1 MMQRLPTLLRMM
13 RRRTRKGPPARY
25 DVSWEPRLTV
35 PAADGTPLRADHYAP
50 VQDDHDVPGP
60 TVLIRSPYGHGF
72 PWNYLYGVLFAEQGF
87 HVVLASTRGYVTFG
101 RHETDD
107 ALAAVAWLREQ
118 PWFTGSFSTI
128 GPSYLAYTQWALA
141 LEPPPE
147 WRAAVLQVAAH
158 APGFWQNGAFHLE
171 LTLVGGMGLFSQ
183 SQGLWG
189 YSRAILRLRRHL
201 THVLRAVPLID
212 VYPRAFGGRRPAF
225 EDWLTHPDADDAYW
239 KERDLG
245 AGADSLAVPASLATG
260 WWDLTLDQTLQQYA
274 RMRAAGHDPDLL
286 IGPWT
291 HTSALSDG
299 WPELFA
305 QALRRLRGEEP
316 TSRVRVH
323 VGGADEWR
331 ELPEWPPPG
340 AAQRR
345 LHLGPGTLQSEPG
358 AGSTTFRYDPGD
370 PTPSIG
376 GQLQSPTQGPRDNA
390 KLERRP
396 DVLTFTTEPLTAAV
410 DVLGPVCAE
419 VDVDFT
425 AASADIFV
433 RLCDVDT
440 TGKSVNVTDG
450 LLRLDA
456 GGRAVVEMSHAA
468 HRFRPGHR
476 IRLQVSG
483 GAHPRWA
490 RNYGTGEPLA
500 TAVRMVVNITT
511 VHHTS
516 ALVLSVV

>member
-1 MMQRLPTLLRMM
+1 MQRLPTLLRMM

-25 DVSWEPRLTV
+25 DVTWEPGLTV

-50 VQDDHDVPGP
+50 VTDERCP

-72 PWNYLYGVLFAEQGF
+72 PWNYLYGALFAEQGF
-87 HVVLASTRGYVTFG
+87 HVVLASTRAYVTFG
-101 RHETDD
+101 RHEVDD
-107 ALAAVAWLREQ
+107 GLAVVAWLREQ
-118 PWFTGSFSTI
+118 EWFTGSFSTI
-128 GPSYLAYTQWALA
+128 GPSYLAYTQWALG
-141 LEPPPE
+141 LDPPPE
-147 WRAAVLQVAAH
+147 WRAAVLQVPAH
-158 APGFWQNGAFHLE
+158 APGFWQDGAFRLE
-171 LTLVGGMGLFSQ
+171 LALVGGMGLFSQ

-189 YSRAILRLRRHL
+189 YSRAILRLQRHL
-201 THVLRAVPLID
+201 RYVLRAVPLID
-212 VYPRAFGGRRPAF
+212 VYPRAFGGPRPAF

-239 KERDLG
+239 TGSDLG
-245 AGADSLAVPASLATG
+245 SAADGLAVPVSLATG

-274 RMRAAGHDPDLL
+274 RLRAAGRDPDLL

-291 HTSALSDG
+291 HTSALDKG

-305 QALRRLRGEEP
+305 QALRRLCGGEP
-316 TSRVRVH
+316 ARPVRVH
-323 VGGADEWR
+323 LGGADEWLEFPR
-331 ELPEWPPPG
+331 WPPPG
-340 AAQRR
+340 ATETR
-345 LHLGPGTLQSEPG
+345 LHFGAGTLGSEPG

-376 GQLQSPTQGPRDNA
+376 GQLQSRTQGPRDNA
-390 KLERRP
+390 KLERRK
-396 DVLTFTTEPLTAAV
+396 DVLTFTTEPLSAAV
-410 DVLGPVCAE
+410 DVLGPVRAE

-425 AASADIFV
+425 AAGADLFV
-433 RLCDVDT
+433 RLCDVAA

-450 LLRLDA
+450 LLRLRQ
-456 GGRAVVEMSHAA
+456 GGRAVVEMSHTA

-500 TAVRMVVNITT
+500 TAVRMVANDTT
-511 VHHTS
+511 VRHTS